1 MSYRIPNGLAM
12 VAVRMNEDFLV
23 AMTLP
28 ILEEQVP
35 KIVWT
40 SPPRDCYKINVDG
53 TYIFPSK
60 VASLRVVAKGMAI
73 EVYFSIVTKVLDIK

>member
-40 SPPRDCYKINVDG
+40 PPPRDCYKINVDAAYSSSSRM
-53 TYIFPSK
+53 TS
-60 VASLRVVAKGMAI
+60 
-73 EVYFSIVTKVLDIK
+73 